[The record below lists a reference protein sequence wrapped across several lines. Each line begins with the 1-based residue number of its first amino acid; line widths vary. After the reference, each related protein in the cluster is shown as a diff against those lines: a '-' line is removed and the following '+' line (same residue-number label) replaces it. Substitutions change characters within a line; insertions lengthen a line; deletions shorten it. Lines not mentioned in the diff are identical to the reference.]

1 MKQPAIVVG
10 LFLLAVSSTQV
21 LAQGRG
27 GAAPAGPPAALQV
40 RVTEEILPLRIPGE
54 TLGETEGVS
63 MNAAGHL
70 FVFSRTGWS
79 GSSRGGNAAKVFE
92 FDQNLRFVKEWIPNA
107 YGLSFA
113 HTVRVDPDQNVWVT
127 DEGSNMIIKVDPTGL
142 VSMVL
147 GRKPESIDWF
157 EEYIE
162 HGVTEPVGERP
173 RAGRGTYNRP
183 TDVAWGPDGS
193 IFIADG
199 YNNSRVVKLA
209 ADGTWIKEFGTYGS
223 GDGQMNTVHGIAA
236 GYGHV
241 YVADRGNR
249 RIQVFDTEGKFLR
262 QFIIDVPVDTTK
274 GKIVYGGETPNAKTG
289 SQAPGAP
296 DALCMTPGP
305 NPVLFV
311 GDLYPSRVYKVSLEG
326 KVLGVYGQPGR
337 NPGEFGWIH
346 AIACPSEDEIYV
358 GELINWRVQ
367 KLVTKKK

>member
-1 MKQPAIVVG
+1 MKKSVLALG
-10 LFLLAVSSTQV
+10 LFVTAIGSSG
-21 LAQGRG
+21 LMAQGRG
-27 GAAPAGPPAALQV
+27 QAQPTTPSAPQL
-40 RVTEEILPLRIPGE
+40 RFREEVLPLRIPGE

-63 MNAAGHL
+63 MNADGHL

-92 FDQNLRFVKEWIPNA
+92 FDDNLRFVKEWIPNA

-113 HTVRVDPDQNVWVT
+113 HTVRVDPEQNVWIT

-147 GRKPESIDWF
+147 GRKPESIDWW
-157 EEYIE
+157 EEYVE
-162 HGVTEPVGERP
+162 AGQHEPEGERP

-209 ADGTWIKEFGTYGS
+209 KDGTWIKEFGTYGS

-249 RIQVFDTEGKFLR
+249 RIQVFDYDLNFEKYITGIGAPWTLQVTENYLYSG
-262 QFIIDVPVDTTK
+262 DGD
-274 GKIVYGGETPNAKTG
+274 GKIYRMDHDGNLLGWAQTAQGMGQTG
-289 SQAPGAP
+289 CLIHSLHAES
-296 DALCMTPGP
+296 DTE
-305 NPVLFV
+305 
-311 GDLYPSRVYKVSLEG
+311 LYRGSCSLWNVSRITFLE
-326 KVLGVYGQPGR
+326 
-337 NPGEFGWIH
+337 
-346 AIACPSEDEIYV
+346 
-358 GELINWRVQ
+358 
-367 KLVTKKK
+367 

>member
-1 MKQPAIVVG
+1 MPPG
-10 LFLLAVSSTQV
+10 TCSSF
-21 LAQGRG
+21 R
-27 GAAPAGPPAALQV
+27 AP
-40 RVTEEILPLRIPGE
+40 
-54 TLGETEGVS
+54 
-63 MNAAGHL
+63 
-70 FVFSRTGWS
+70 
-79 GSSRGGNAAKVFE
+79 
-92 FDQNLRFVKEWIPNA
+92 A

-113 HTVRVDPDQNVWVT
+113 HTVRVDPEQNVWVT

-209 ADGTWIKEFGTYGS
+209 RDGTWVKEFGTYGS

-249 RIQVFDTEGKFLR
+249 RIQVFDYDLNFERYITNIGAPWTVQVTENYIYSG
-262 QFIIDVPVDTTK
+262 DGD
-274 GKIVYGGETPNAKTG
+274 GKIYRLDHDGRLLGWAQTALGQGQTGCLIYSLHAESDNVLYRGSCTLWNVARITFPN
-289 SQAPGAP
+289 
-296 DALCMTPGP
+296 
-305 NPVLFV
+305 
-311 GDLYPSRVYKVSLEG
+311 
-326 KVLGVYGQPGR
+326 
-337 NPGEFGWIH
+337 
-346 AIACPSEDEIYV
+346 
-358 GELINWRVQ
+358 
-367 KLVTKKK
+367 